1 MNAKITCLDT
11 PSILSSPKIIFT
23 AAMQIGGRPL
33 HSLWMNDRVNE
44 RIFSVL
50 HVNSD
55 NHAVSRR
62 LLALRFSITESQFSI
77 TVFLDTNRTIPLKI
91 CSYLSCYTLITVTR
105 LEIHLCTIA
114 IELFKIAIQYLHE
127 EEGSMTWLHC
137 NGVRKRPSL
146 SRLDEKAS

>member
-1 MNAKITCLDT
+1 MLAET
-11 PSILSSPKIIFT
+11 PS
-23 AAMQIGGRPL
+23 
-33 HSLWMNDRVNE
+33 SLWMNDRVNE

-62 LLALRFSITESQFSI
+62 LLALRLPITEFQVSITI
-77 TVFLDTNRTIPLKI
+77 FLDTNRTIPLKI
-91 CSYLSCYTLITVTR
+91 CSYLSCYTQLTVTR

-114 IELFKIAIQYLHE
+114 IELFKIAIQYLHKE
-127 EEGSMTWLHC
+127 ERLMTRLHC